1 MHRHESGRSYAA
13 YQERVTEQHLL
24 PLFRRLRVPLDR
36 PILDV
41 GCNKGGCA
49 VALALALDVPVH
61 GVDITR
67 EDLEVARALAADVGA
82 TNTRFDPLDV
92 TRDPLPDRRYGLLL
106 LRDVVEHLSDVGTA
120 LARLHELIEPDGFLY
135 VTFPPWR
142 GPYAGHQH
150 NAKSAVKFMPWL
162 HALSPGTFLSLLQR
176 WEGDREGWLADER
189 QICANHLTRKAFE
202 TLLDRH
208 DWEIRYRETYFS
220 RPAFLRMGLP
230 TLRNGALGRIPGVGE
245 VVTTACEYLLAPRR

>member
-13 YQERVTEQHLL
+13 YQERVTQQHLL
-24 PLFRRLRVPLDR
+24 PLFRRLGVPLDR

-41 GCNKGGCA
+41 GCNKGGCV

-67 EDLEVARALAADVGA
+67 PDLEVARELARDVGA
-82 TNTRFDPLDV
+82 DNTLFEPLDV
-92 TRDPLPDRRYGLLL
+92 TKDPLPDRRYGLLL

-120 LARLHELIEPDGFLY
+120 LGRLHDLIEPDGRLY

-162 HALSPGTFLSLLQR
+162 HALSPDTFLSLLQR
-176 WEGDREGWLADER
+176 WEGERTDWLADER
-189 QICANHLTRKAFE
+189 QICANRLTRKGFE
-202 TLLDRH
+202 ALLERH
-208 DWEIRYRETYFS
+208 GWEIRYRETYFS

-230 TLRNGALGRIPGVGE
+230 TVRNGSLGRLPGIGE
-245 VVTTACEYLLAPRR
+245 VLTTACEYLLAPRR